1 MRFCGRGEVR
11 EKEVRES
18 MEVREYG
25 EYKKEQ
31 KVDVLISG
39 FLDFCTTTLF
49 FFFFFLLG
57 LILLLFLFFFII
69 PFLIN

>member
-1 MRFCGRGEVR
+1 
-11 EKEVRES
+11 